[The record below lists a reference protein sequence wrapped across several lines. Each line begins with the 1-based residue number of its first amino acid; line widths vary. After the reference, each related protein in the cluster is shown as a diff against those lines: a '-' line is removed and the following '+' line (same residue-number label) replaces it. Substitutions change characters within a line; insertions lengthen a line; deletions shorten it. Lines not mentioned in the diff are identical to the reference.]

1 MATMLENLRDL
12 VSPALVSAFS
22 QKTGE
27 SQVAVSRGFSAALP
41 AIASAIAN
49 RADDLG
55 FMTNLSELATKT
67 AAVPNPPEGISAIAS
82 SPTGLDTT
90 TPIGGWL
97 SSLFGHNV
105 FDVTDSI
112 GRYAGMSG
120 SSAASLLSIAAPL
133 VLGYIGRLIRSDK
146 LTITGLSDLF
156 RGQRAQLAA
165 SLPTG
170 FKMSGVGAPYETR
183 RRALKETAS
192 TGWSAPLLALL
203 AALGIGGLI
212 WWGRQKPVDIARVDI
227 VEVEPMSKAVGTSG
241 TLPTFSRTL
250 PGNVVITMPPG
261 SAEDRLSMYLA
272 SALPGVTTFNFDRI
286 GFDNNSAVLTAESSD
301 QLDNIATI
309 LRAYPRANVAIGG
322 HTDNVGSDASNL
334 ELSRARASAVAARL
348 TSAGVSKERVHAE
361 GYGSEKPMADNSTEA
376 GRAQNRR
383 VELVVAV
390 R

>member
-1 MATMLENLRDL
+1 MYSVDDKLD
-12 VSPALVSAFS
+12 PGCAFRPDGFYGLS
-22 QKTGE
+22 KVWGE
-27 SQVAVSRGFSAALP
+27 AMTR
-41 AIASAIAN
+41 
-49 RADDLG
+49 
-55 FMTNLSELATKT
+55 MTNLSELATKT
-67 AAVPNPPEGISAIAS
+67 AAVPNPAEGISAIAS

-250 PGNVVITMPPG
+250 PGNVVITMAGNVWEWTSDWYEPRG
-261 SAEDRLSMYLA
+261 SN
-272 SALPGVTTFNFDRI
+272 P
-286 GFDNNSAVLTAESSD
+286 AVKSCCMA
-301 QLDNIATI
+301 A
-309 LRAYPRANVAIGG
+309 
-322 HTDNVGSDASNL
+322 
-334 ELSRARASAVAARL
+334 RARQPCR
-348 TSAGVSKERVHAE
+348 
-361 GYGSEKPMADNSTEA
+361 
-376 GRAQNRR
+376 
-383 VELVVAV
+383 
-390 R
+390 